1 MGRGRPRQ
9 PNSRRV
15 GRGDYGSLPPVATG
29 LPPCPMELD
38 DIAGGLWKEVAE
50 NAPKLG
56 IALLDA
62 AAVQGVCELWSLYR
76 RSLKIANDDPVDKD
90 ARIAVTSY
98 WQAFIT
104 AAARLGMTPTD
115 RLKLAGTIKS
125 NDDPQ
130 NPLLKFLPKSG

>member
-1 MGRGRPRQ
+1 M
-9 PNSRRV
+9 
-15 GRGDYGSLPPVATG
+15 SLDEVAAA
-29 LPPCPMELD
+29 LYRE
-38 DIAGGLWKEVAE
+38 IAE

-62 AAVQGVCELWSLYR
+62 AAVQGVCEMWSLYR
-76 RSLKIANDDPVDKD
+76 KTLKIVNDDPIDKD

-115 RLKLAGTIKS
+115 RLKLAGTVKPDEP
-125 NDDPQ
+125 N
-130 NPLLKFLPKSG
+130 NPLLKFIAKSS